1 MCQSPD
7 SPMTHAY
14 QIALDSSAPKT
25 MPKTVLT
32 HGLAVSGQAPEEHPM
47 KRYAP

>member
-1 MCQSPD
+1 
-7 SPMTHAY
+7 MTHAY

-47 KRYAP
+47 NRYAP

>member
-1 MCQSPD
+1 
-7 SPMTHAY
+7 MTNPH

-25 MPKTVLT
+25 MPRTVLT
-32 HGLAVSGQAPEEHPM
+32 HGFAVSGQAPEEHPI

>member
-1 MCQSPD
+1 MWLSPYLR
-7 SPMTHAY
+7 MTDPP

-25 MPKTVLT
+25 IPKTVLT